1 MKEKFV
7 QFLKKE
13 GVYEAFMRNFDEDP
27 ESSKKRF
34 DVYCEIINPQF
45 YLFYAFYWDET
56 LEEERYPS
64 FWSTIDERW
73 EVYLKEYEKN
83 MPSLP
88 ADEKAE
94 ESCDDLEEE
103 PPLKMVKTALIE
115 TKKLLD
121 FYIDSTDDL
130 DGEQIESV
138 RHFVK
143 ALNTGCSCDDYFGFD
158 CGCGERAFLC
168 REALKEL
175 DGLEDL

>member
-7 QFLKKE
+7 QFLKDE
-13 GVYEAFMRNFDEDP
+13 GVYEKFMRNFENDP
-27 ESSKKRF
+27 DNPKGF
-34 DVYCEIINPQF
+34 DYYFKHAKPFSYISRAFMWCETPEWEKDNM
-45 YLFYAFYWDET
+45 
-56 LEEERYPS
+56 
-64 FWSTIDERW
+64 FWATIGNRW
-73 EVYLKEYEKN
+73 KVYLKEYEKN

-115 TKKLLD
+115 AKKLLD

-143 ALNTGCSCDDYFGFD
+143 ALNAGCSCDDYHGFD

-168 REALKEL
+168 KEALKEL
-175 DGLEDL
+175 DGLEDS